1 MKTVTEKDAI
11 ELACAFAEFTNI
23 RPSELDT
30 VDDVKCALWD
40 CKRLKRILEK
50 TSIDFRQV
58 ASLDKRIESLKRVQ
72 KSLEEESEC
81 RRSRLTERLEII

>member
-40 CKRLKRILEK
+40 CKRLKRILKK

-58 ASLDKRIESLKRVQ
+58 ARIDKHMDSLKSLQ
-72 KSLEEESEC
+72 KSLEEESEESEC
-81 RRSRLTERLEII
+81 RTVFRDILG